1 MAKFKYCSICNI
13 QLDPYD
19 TYQVNGMLICGEC
32 YKIKKKYPEVSEEE
46 LREKILNVREK
57 MKKRFDEFIV
67 VTVPKIEGFMKVE
80 IARDVEKNVN
90 IGYCISTINDRNIG
104 EIESLY
110 IEPDY
115 RKLGIGNEFMRNALD
130 WMDLN
135 NVKSICIGVSVGN
148 EEVLSFYKK
157 YGFFPKTIILE
168 QVNNKY
174 K

>member
-1 MAKFKYCSICNI
+1 MK
-13 QLDPYD
+13 
-19 TYQVNGMLICGEC
+19 
-32 YKIKKKYPEVSEEE
+32 KIKYISGNEDLLDSIGFLWEKLNKHHENSSKYFSEKFSKFTFEVRKKG
-46 LREKILNVREK
+46 LIDKA
-57 MKKRFDEFIV
+57 KR
-67 VTVPKIEGFMKVE
+67 GFMKVE
-80 IARDVEKNVN
+80 IARDVEKNIN

-110 IEPDY
+110 VEPDY